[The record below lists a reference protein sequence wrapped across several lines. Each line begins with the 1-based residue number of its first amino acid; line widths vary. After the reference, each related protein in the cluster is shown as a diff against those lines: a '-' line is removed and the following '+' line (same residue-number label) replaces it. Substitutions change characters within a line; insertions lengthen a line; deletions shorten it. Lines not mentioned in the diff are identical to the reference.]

1 MKYPTDI
8 QTGDLFSQPFG
19 TNPKMMVRSSDPD
32 TSRQAAASVDSTH
45 LEMLVYEVIAK
56 HPNGCTSDEIMAHF
70 PDRGVQTISPR
81 YAPLIRK
88 GFIEDSGERRKGNL
102 GKSQRVLKAIKH
114 VNHSTGE

>member
-1 MKYPTDI
+1 MKNHTDTN
-8 QTGDLFSQPFG
+8 TGDLFSQIFG
-19 TNPKMMVRSSDPD
+19 TDPKFMVRNSDPD
-32 TSRQAAASVDSTH
+32 TSHQAAVTVDSTY

-88 GFIEDSGERRKGNL
+88 GFIVDSGERRRGNL
-102 GKSQRVLKAIKH
+102 GKSQRVLKVK
-114 VNHSTGE
+114 E